1 MRLVGTRQQGC
12 LRARHCLFQLLVT
25 IRFGD
30 PASIF
35 GMGKGTPFVRTSLGH
50 KIHVK
55 LEQLFPERRVFLKSD
70 TDTRF
75 IRLRPTMQLIAY
87 SGSALLVAWA
97 IIATAII
104 LMDSIGSGNFR
115 EQAKRDQRNYQTRL
129 NVLSAQRD
137 SRAEEALAAQN
148 RFNAALTQISVMQS
162 ELLSSETRRRELETG
177 IEVIQST
184 LRGTMKD
191 REAARSQLVVLQD
204 QVSSGGTG
212 TALASAGSGA
222 PMDFVAEALAK
233 TAAERDQVIRDAQ
246 DAFLQA
252 DLMAEQIAVMK
263 QQNDQIFR
271 QLEEAMTVSVA
282 PLDKMFRAAG
292 MPTERIIEQVRRG
305 YSGQGGPLTPL
316 SVSTRGGE
324 ASADTLRANRL
335 LNQMDRLNL
344 YRIAAQKAPFAAP
357 VKASFRFTSKFG
369 PRRDP
374 KTGGRRMHKGVD
386 FAAPNGTPLYA
397 TADGVVTHAGWSS
410 GYGRLVKIQHEF
422 GIETRYAHMS
432 KLRAKVGQRV
442 SRGDRIGDMGA
453 SGRVTGVHLHYEVRV
468 GGRAVNPMIY
478 IKAAND
484 VF

>member
-1 MRLVGTRQQGC
+1 MRTR
-12 LRARHCLFQLLVT
+12 
-25 IRFGD
+25 
-30 PASIF
+30 
-35 GMGKGTPFVRTSLGH
+35 LGQ
-50 KIHVK
+50 KVNAK
-55 LEQLFPERRVFLKSD
+55 LEHMFPERRVFLKSD

-75 IRLRPTMQLIAY
+75 IRVRPMMQLVAFT
-87 SGSALLVAWA
+87 GSAMLVAWA
-97 IIATAII
+97 IVATAII

-115 EQAKRDQRNYQTRL
+115 EQAKRDQRTYQSRL
-129 NVLSAQRD
+129 NEISSQRD
-137 SRAEEALAAQN
+137 RRAVEAVAAQN
-148 RFNAALTQISVMQS
+148 RFNAALAQISVMQS
-162 ELLSSETRRRELETG
+162 ELLNSETHRRELETG
-177 IEVIQST
+177 IEVIQLT

-191 REAARSQLVVLQD
+191 RELARGQVAELQSQVN
-204 QVSSGGTG
+204 SGEAGTS
-212 TALASAGSGA
+212 LASAGGSA

-233 TAAERDQVIRDAQ
+233 TAAERDQVVRDAQ
-246 DAFLQA
+246 DALLRA
-252 DLMAEQIAVMK
+252 DEMAQQIATMK
-263 QQNDQIFR
+263 DQNDQIFR
-271 QLEEAMTVSVA
+271 QLEEAMTVSVS

-292 MPTERIIEQVRRG
+292 MPTGRIIEQVRRG

-316 SVSTRGGE
+316 SFSTRGEE
-324 ASADTLRANRL
+324 ASADALRANKL

-344 YRIAAQKAPFAAP
+344 YRIAAQKAPFANP
-357 VKASFRFTSKFG
+357 VKAAFRFTSKFG

-468 GGRAVNPMIY
+468 GGNAVNPMIY

>member
-1 MRLVGTRQQGC
+1 MRTR
-12 LRARHCLFQLLVT
+12 
-25 IRFGD
+25 
-30 PASIF
+30 
-35 GMGKGTPFVRTSLGH
+35 LGQ
-50 KIHVK
+50 KVNAK
-55 LEQLFPERRVFLKSD
+55 LEHMFPERRVFLKSD

-75 IRLRPTMQLIAY
+75 IRVRPMMQLVAFT
-87 SGSALLVAWA
+87 GSAMLVAWA
-97 IIATAII
+97 IVATAII

-115 EQAKRDQRNYQTRL
+115 EQAKRDQRTYQSRL
-129 NVLSAQRD
+129 NEISSQRD
-137 SRAEEALAAQN
+137 RRAVEAVAAQN
-148 RFNAALTQISVMQS
+148 RFNAALAQISVMQS
-162 ELLSSETRRRELETG
+162 ELLNSETHRRELETG
-177 IEVIQST
+177 IEVIQLT

-191 REAARSQLVVLQD
+191 RELARGQVAELQSQVN
-204 QVSSGGTG
+204 SGEAGTS
-212 TALASAGSGA
+212 LASAGGSA

-233 TAAERDQVIRDAQ
+233 TAAERDQVVRDAQ
-246 DAFLQA
+246 DALLRA
-252 DLMAEQIAVMK
+252 DEMAQQIATMK
-263 QQNDQIFR
+263 DQNDQIFR
-271 QLEEAMTVSVA
+271 QLEEAMTVSVS

-316 SVSTRGGE
+316 SFSTRGEE
-324 ASADTLRANRL
+324 ASADALRANKL

-344 YRIAAQKAPFAAP
+344 YRIAAQKAPFANP
-357 VKASFRFTSKFG
+357 VKAAFRFTSKFG

-397 TADGVVTHAGWSS
+397 TADGVVTHASWSS

-453 SGRVTGVHLHYEVRV
+453 TGRVPGVHLHYEVRV
-468 GGRAVNPMIY
+468 GGKAVNPMIY

>member
-1 MRLVGTRQQGC
+1 MRTR
-12 LRARHCLFQLLVT
+12 
-25 IRFGD
+25 
-30 PASIF
+30 
-35 GMGKGTPFVRTSLGH
+35 LGQ
-50 KIHVK
+50 KINAK
-55 LEQLFPERRVFLKSD
+55 LEHMFPERRVFLKSD

-75 IRLRPTMQLIAY
+75 IRVRPMMQLVAFT
-87 SGSALLVAWA
+87 GSAILVAWA
-97 IIATAII
+97 IVATAII

-115 EQAKRDQRNYQTRL
+115 EQAKRDQRTYQSRL
-129 NVLSAQRD
+129 NEISSQRD
-137 SRAEEALAAQN
+137 SRAVEAVAAQN
-148 RFNAALTQISVMQS
+148 RFNAALAQISVMQS
-162 ELLSSETRRRELETG
+162 ELLNSETHRRELETG
-177 IEVIQST
+177 IEVIQLT

-191 REAARSQLVVLQD
+191 RELARGQLAELQSQVN
-204 QVSSGGTG
+204 SGEAGTS
-212 TALASAGSGA
+212 LASAGGSA

-233 TAAERDQVIRDAQ
+233 TAAERDQVVRDAQ
-246 DAFLQA
+246 DALLRA
-252 DLMAEQIAVMK
+252 DEMAQQIAIMK
-263 QQNDQIFR
+263 DQNDQIFR

-316 SVSTRGGE
+316 SFSTRGEE
-324 ASADTLRANRL
+324 ASADALRANKL

-344 YRIAAQKAPFAAP
+344 YRIAAQKAPFANP
-357 VKASFRFTSKFG
+357 VKAAFRFTSKFG

-468 GGRAVNPMIY
+468 GGKAVNPMIY

>member
-1 MRLVGTRQQGC
+1 MRTR
-12 LRARHCLFQLLVT
+12 
-25 IRFGD
+25 
-30 PASIF
+30 
-35 GMGKGTPFVRTSLGH
+35 LGQ
-50 KIHVK
+50 KINAK
-55 LEQLFPERRVFLKSD
+55 LEHMFPERRVFLKSD

-75 IRLRPTMQLIAY
+75 IRVSPKMQLAAFA
-87 SGSALLVAWA
+87 GSSVLVAWA
-97 IIATAII
+97 IVATAII

-115 EQAKRDQRNYQTRL
+115 EQAKRDQRTYQSRL
-129 NVLSAQRD
+129 NEISSQRD
-137 SRAEEALAAQN
+137 SRAVEAVAAQN
-148 RFNAALTQISVMQS
+148 RFNAALAQISVMQS
-162 ELLSSETRRRELETG
+162 ELLNSETHRRELETG
-177 IEVIQST
+177 IEVIQLT

-191 REAARSQLVVLQD
+191 RELARSQVAELQS
-204 QVSSGGTG
+204 QVNSGEAGTSI
-212 TALASAGSGA
+212 ASAGGSA

-233 TAAERDQVIRDAQ
+233 TAAERDKVVRDAQ
-246 DAFLQA
+246 NALLRA
-252 DLMAEQIAVMK
+252 DEMAHQIAIMK
-263 QQNDQIFR
+263 DQNDQIFR

-292 MPTERIIEQVRRG
+292 MSTKRIIEQVRRG

-316 SVSTRGGE
+316 SFYTRGEE
-324 ASADTLRANRL
+324 ALADALRANKL
-335 LNQMDRLNL
+335 LNQMDQLNL
-344 YRIAAQKAPFAAP
+344 YRIAAQKAPFANP
-357 VKASFRFTSKFG
+357 VKAAYRFTSKFG

-468 GGRAVNPMIY
+468 GGKAVNPMIY

>member
-1 MRLVGTRQQGC
+1 M
-12 LRARHCLFQLLVT
+12 
-25 IRFGD
+25 
-30 PASIF
+30 
-35 GMGKGTPFVRTSLGH
+35 
-50 KIHVK
+50 
-55 LEQLFPERRVFLKSD
+55 EQMFPERRVFMKSD

-75 IRLRPTMQLIAY
+75 IRLRPSMQLIAY

-97 IIATAII
+97 IVATAII

-129 NVLSAQRD
+129 NELSSQRD
-137 SRAEEALAAQN
+137 RRAEEALAAQE
-148 RFNAALTQISVMQS
+148 RFNTALTQISVMQS
-162 ELLSSETRRRELETG
+162 ELLNSETRRRELETG
-177 IEVIQST
+177 IEVIQAT

-191 REAARSQLVVLQD
+191 REAARTQLADLKE
-204 QVSSGGTG
+204 QVSTGNGGTIL
-212 TALASAGSGA
+212 TSAGGGA
-222 PMDFVAEALAK
+222 PMDFVAEALAA
-233 TAAERDQVIRDAQ
+233 TAAERDQVVRDAQ
-246 DAFLQA
+246 DALFQA
-252 DLMAEQIAVMK
+252 DQMAQQIVVMK
-263 QQNDQIFR
+263 DQNDQIFR
-271 QLEEAMTVSVA
+271 QLEEAMSVSVA

-292 MPTERIIEQVRRG
+292 MPTDRIIEQVRRG
-305 YSGQGGPLTPL
+305 YSGEGGPLTPL
-316 SVSTRGGE
+316 SFSTRGEE
-324 ASADTLRANRL
+324 ASADALRANRL
-335 LNQMDRLNL
+335 LNQMDQLNL
-344 YRIAAQKAPFAAP
+344 YRIAAQKAPFATP
-357 VKASFRFTSKFG
+357 VKSAFRFTSQFG

-386 FAAPNGTPLYA
+386 FASSLGTPLYA
-397 TADGVVTHAGWSS
+397 TADGVVTHSGWSS

-432 KLRAKVGQRV
+432 KLRVKVGQRV